1 MPDGKEGPVHA
12 AKYCR
17 FPWFGE
23 ISRQPC
29 PGGHIR
35 PGQGQYPE
43 SVIPPAGRKFL
54 KPRPQIFPVFRY
66 IRDSLFR
73 QGKAQFLRRLSRL
86 FTDLKK
92 MSALCVSLVPVY
104 GTPRKRLD
112 SLAQRFIQSR
122 KYEALSAT
130 KASACSLSHGKR
142 V

>member
-17 FPWFGE
+17 FPWLGE
-23 ISRQPC
+23 ISRQTC

-104 GTPRKRLD
+104 GTPRKRPD

>member
-1 MPDGKEGPVHA
+1 MADGKKGPVHA

-17 FPWFGE
+17 FPWLGE
-23 ISRQPC
+23 ISRQPG
-29 PGGHIR
+29 PGVHIR

-43 SVIPPAGRKFL
+43 SVIPPAGRKLL
-54 KPRPQIFPVFRY
+54 KPRPQVFPVFRY
-66 IRDSLFR
+66 VRDGLFR

-86 FTDLKK
+86 LADLKK
-92 MSALCVSLVPVY
+92 MSALCVSLVSVY
-104 GTPRKRLD
+104 GTPRKRPD

>member
-54 KPRPQIFPVFRY
+54 KPRPQIFPVFRH

-104 GTPRKRLD
+104 GTPRKRPD

-122 KYEALSAT
+122 KYEVLSIT
-130 KASACSLSHGKR
+130 NLSTCSFTQGNR